1 MGYSA
6 VHIPWKGDMYPVDPV
21 YAGFINIVALPSTR
35 SGILPMAICLTV
47 NISVNLV
54 IVRCPG
60 KLDFFECYLGT
71 TYPRTSD
78 IYFAAGR

>member
-1 MGYSA
+1 
-6 VHIPWKGDMYPVDPV
+6 MYPVDPV
-21 YAGFINIVALPSTR
+21 YAAFIHIVALPSAR
-35 SGILPMAICLTV
+35 SGLLPMAICLRV
-47 NISVNLV
+47 NIIVNLV

-60 KLDFFECYLGT
+60 KLDFFECYLGS